1 MADGVALPQQ
11 AVDRLG
17 IEERVVEALKLIVH
31 DADSVLL
38 ATMEIL
44 FLCIEVGYLGIDAD
58 DSIGELEHAGERVDE
73 AVAADEHV
81 AACACLIPAVA
92 VATEQDGSTRSVVE
106 EVILHHGALGCAEEC
121 ATSAVVADGV
131 IGKVHLGSPCE
142 VLNAIALGSANLGRQ
157 CIGKADD
164 KLSATMQALKL

>member
-1 MADGVALPQQ
+1 MEGSIVLVVTDGIALPQQ

-17 IEERVVEALKLIVH
+17 IEERVVETLKLVVH

-44 FLCIEVGYLGIDAD
+44 LLCIEVGYLGIDAD

-81 AACACLIPAVA
+81 AACACLIPAVT
-92 VATEQDGSTRSVVE
+92 VATEQDGST
-106 EVILHHGALGCAEEC
+106 
-121 ATSAVVADGV
+121 
-131 IGKVHLGSPCE
+131 
-142 VLNAIALGSANLGRQ
+142 
-157 CIGKADD
+157 
-164 KLSATMQALKL
+164 